1 MNKKIEK
8 FIKTIK
14 REGNKEQI
22 NCKDAAILIKADVQ
36 DAIKRVGITPSLA
49 IIQVGDDYASTK
61 YVNSKVRTCE
71 EVGIKARVV
80 RVPIAA
86 ASTLRLSSMVHELNN
101 DNSVDAIIVQ
111 LPLPPHID
119 ADVVLADID
128 PKKDLDCLTPH
139 NVGLLHLNRPF
150 IAPCTPAG
158 IMEMLDTY
166 RVKLAGKNVLVI
178 GRSNIV
184 GRPIAELF
192 TARDA
197 TVTLAHSKSEYNPDK
212 YDIVVSAIGKA
223 KEVVVNNPDAILI
236 DVGINSGANGKL
248 VGDFDIEKC
257 NCAYYTSVPGG
268 VGPLT
273 TAMVCKNTFTLA
285 MKRRSLSHE

>member
-1 MNKKIEK
+1 MSKTLKQI
-8 FIKTIK
+8 IKTFK
-14 REGNKEQI
+14 GQGNKEQI
-22 NCKDAAILIKADVQ
+22 NCKDAAILIKSDVQ
-36 DAIKRVGITPSLA
+36 DAIKRLGITPSLA

-61 YVNSKVRTCE
+61 YVNNKVRTCE
-71 EVGIKARVV
+71 EVGIQARVI
-80 RVPIAA
+80 RVPNAA
-86 ASTLRLSSMVHELNN
+86 SSTLRLSSMVHELNK

-111 LPLPPHID
+111 LPLPHHID
-119 ADVVLADID
+119 ADAVLADID

-139 NVGLLHLNRPF
+139 NIGLLHLNRPS

-158 IMEMLDTY
+158 IIEMLDTY
-166 RVKLAGKNVLVI
+166 RVQLAGKNVLVI
-178 GRSNIV
+178 GRSHIV

-197 TVTLAHSKSEYNPDK
+197 TVTLAHSRSKYNPNK

-223 KEVVVNNPDAILI
+223 KAIVVDNPNAILI
-236 DVGINSGANGKL
+236 DVGINSDEHGKL

-257 NCAYYTSVPGG
+257 NCAYYTPVPGG

-273 TAMVCKNTFTLA
+273 TAMVCKNTLTLA
-285 MKRRSLSHE
+285 ARRRNL